1 MRIQEANQ
9 ARLQREQ
16 PQIVAVGGEDQAGT
30 SRLLSTGHRRAETA
44 LALMKTDNDHLS
56 GDIAAPRPLG
66 PQASPRLQRAC
77 WSLGLGERTLRN
89 LVACGEL
96 ASVKI
101 GRRTLFDPSDLQVL
115 TQAHR
120 TVRGA
125 GRKANGQELVK
136 QILNIEKIRHSP
148 LR

>member
-1 MRIQEANQ
+1 
-9 ARLQREQ
+9 
-16 PQIVAVGGEDQAGT
+16 
-30 SRLLSTGHRRAETA
+30 
-44 LALMKTDNDHLS
+44 MKTDNDHLS
-56 GDIAAPRPLG
+56 GDMPPRD
-66 PQASPRLQRAC
+66 RLVPKLLLDYSEAC

-136 QILNIEKIRHSP
+136 QISNIEKIRHSP
-148 LR
+148 LREVSACVHSGK